1 MCGIAG
7 MMGTERG
14 CVADGAVVRRMCDV
28 ITHRG
33 PDDYGAYVNGP
44 VGLGMR
50 RLSIIDLST
59 GHQPIANEDE
69 TIWIVYNGEVYNF
82 IELRDEL
89 RARGHVFRTNTD
101 TEAIVH
107 LYEEFGS
114 DCVKRLRGM
123 FAFAIYDSRNR
134 SLLLARDRL
143 GKKPLHY
150 AMDGE
155 WLVFG
160 SEIKSL
166 LEAAPDLAEV
176 NREGIL
182 NYFYFGYI
190 PDPQSAFR
198 KIHKLPPGHLLEF
211 RNGQIKVKQYWDLP
225 AYGTHGPISEEECLE
240 ELEKRLSEAVR
251 MRLISDVPLGAM
263 LSGGVDSSIVV
274 GLMAKAMSQP
284 VKTFT
289 IGFDHNEFDETHYAR
304 QVAKAFATEHHELI
318 LNPDVVGTL
327 EKLTP
332 GLEEPFA
339 DSSILPTYYVSKLA
353 REHVTV
359 ALSGDGGDELFAGYE
374 RYTRLLRRSQLDRL
388 PQWLGR
394 MYREQIFHRT
404 PSFYGRRF
412 LFNISLPLR
421 DRYIDSVSHF
431 PAWGR
436 ERELFSKDFL
446 AWSDAVESPL
456 NLFRRYFDDAPANDF
471 VSRLLYLDSKTYLPF
486 DILTK
491 VDRMSMAT
499 SLEVR
504 VPMLDHIF
512 LEWVT
517 SLPVSLKLR
526 DMNGKYI
533 LKKLAER
540 VGVPSE
546 VLHRPKRGFAMPLV
560 HWMRQELKRDLVEIL
575 LEPRTLQRGYYS
587 KTALRKLVEEHTTGR
602 RDRSHELWLLL
613 MLELWHRNF
622 LEARAGNQLQS
633 TTLSVLSAT

>member
-7 MMGTERG
+7 MLGTELG
-14 CVADGAVVRRMCDV
+14 CVADPAVLRRMCDV
-28 ITHRG
+28 IVHRG
-33 PDDYGAYVNGP
+33 PDDDGYYVNGA

-59 GHQPIANEDE
+59 GHQPISNEDE

-150 AMDGE
+150 AFDGE

-166 LEAAPDLAEV
+166 LEAAPGLAEV

-198 KIHKLPPGHLLEF
+198 NIHKLPPGHLLEY
-211 RNGQIKVKQYWDLP
+211 RNGRLEVKQYWDVP
-225 AYGTHGPISEEECLE
+225 AYGTRESISEEECLE
-240 ELEKRLSEAVR
+240 ELERRLAEAVR
-251 MRLISDVPLGAM
+251 MRLVSDVPLGAM

-274 GLMAKAMSQP
+274 GLMAKATSRP

-304 QVAKAFATEHHELI
+304 QVANRFATEHHELV
-318 LNPDVVGTL
+318 LKPDVVGTL

-339 DSSILPTYYVSKLA
+339 DSSILPTYYVSRLA

-359 ALSGDGGDELFAGYE
+359 ALSGDGGDELFAGYD
-374 RYTRLLRRSQLDRL
+374 RYTRLLQRSQLNHL

-394 MYREQIFHRT
+394 FYREQIFHRT

-436 ERELFSKDFL
+436 ERGLFSHDFQ
-446 AWSDAVESPL
+446 AWSDSVESPL
-456 NLFRRYFDDAPANDF
+456 NLFRRYFDEAPAKDF
-471 VSRLLYLDSKTYLPF
+471 ISRLLYLDTKTYLPF

-517 SLPVSLKLR
+517 SMPLSLKLR
-526 DMNGKYI
+526 NMSGKYI

-540 VGVPSE
+540 IGVPSQ

-560 HWMRQELKRDLVEIL
+560 HWMRRELRRELVEIL
-575 LEPRTLQRGYYS
+575 LEPRTLERGYYS
-587 KTALRKLVEEHTTGR
+587 KTALRRLVEEHTSAR

-622 LEARAGNQLQS
+622 LEARAGTQLQS
-633 TTLSVLSAT
+633 TAIGVLSAT